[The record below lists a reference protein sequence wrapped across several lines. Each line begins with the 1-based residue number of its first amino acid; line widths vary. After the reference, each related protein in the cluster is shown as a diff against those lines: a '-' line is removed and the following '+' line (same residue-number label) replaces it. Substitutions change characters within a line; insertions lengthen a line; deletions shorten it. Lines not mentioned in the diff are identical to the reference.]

1 MTIFCLLVAVAGCGD
16 GSGKRHA
23 EGLLDCLRDSGATV
37 KAMPRPTFPPAIEEY
52 KVTLNSGGFDY
63 AFVDVLRSEAEAR
76 RRLRPSAS
84 AVRKG
89 RILVGYAGSRAHDAA
104 LLESCLRSSA
114 EGGGLRPGALVL
126 RARREAARRSAAIK
140 RRNAAIKRQRSAG
153 YGSFTTPAAI
163 TRELERLRRFRR
175 YTLYYAGRRVA
186 GLPLTAVVS
195 VLQEP
200 PAYKRVPPG
209 RSPKISFIYG
219 SCEPS
224 PEGGCA
230 ATLEIQNFEI
240 CAINPHSYGLPPHGS
255 SRFYRSHIRG
265 VPEMSTPGVSS
276 GLDLYTGHTTIRVIR
291 VPGGVAAPGWV
302 ALDLRSLDGRI
313 GPRSKLPPPAPGALE
328 GRLRCHRPPAHL

>member
-1 MTIFCLLVAVAGCGD
+1 MVSACGWDRGRWRRWSGGRMESRWSSAGDRGDERMRVRPSMAPGLRPRKAHWRCSRCSSLVDRGKRSRSGRRRAMTIFCLLVAVAGCGD

-195 VLQEP
+195 VL
-200 PAYKRVPPG
+200 
-209 RSPKISFIYG
+209 
-219 SCEPS
+219 
-224 PEGGCA
+224 
-230 ATLEIQNFEI
+230 
-240 CAINPHSYGLPPHGS
+240 
-255 SRFYRSHIRG
+255 
-265 VPEMSTPGVSS
+265 
-276 GLDLYTGHTTIRVIR
+276 
-291 VPGGVAAPGWV
+291 
-302 ALDLRSLDGRI
+302 
-313 GPRSKLPPPAPGALE
+313 
-328 GRLRCHRPPAHL
+328 